1 MNRLTR
7 LLAFTTA
14 CVATGVAAAATGET
28 HRSTTTPTAALRDAS
43 GSPRLAITVWYPA
56 TGGAVEKPLLIGP
69 PDRPLFDSGRAA
81 PDAPV
86 ANGRHPVVLLSHGF
100 GGTARSMGWF
110 GTALADAGFIVVAVD
125 HPGSNGLAPIT
136 VTGSAWWWERAED
149 LKAAWAAVRQDDV
162 LGPHLDASRLG
173 VAGFSAGGFTTL
185 VAAGARVDVDHFV
198 AFCKVHPDEGVCAPQ
213 LEAPELSSRHADT
226 FLADPK
232 VRAGLANAPA
242 DHAIPGVRAAFAMA
256 PALVQALAPASL
268 PRIAVPVV
276 IVVGEAD
283 TVAPPATNASVAA
296 RAIPGA
302 REEMLPRVTHYDFL
316 ATCQPAARKAV
327 PQCAQADHQA
337 AAHEAAIR
345 QALQL
350 FQGMTS
356 QSAGAAQ
363 APAGPLRTA
372 PSRR

>member
-1 MNRLTR
+1 MKPVTR
-7 LLAFTTA
+7 LLVLTA
-14 CVATGVAAAATGET
+14 ACLATGMAAAAVGEM

-43 GSPRLAITVWYPA
+43 GSSRVAITVWYP
-56 TGGAVEKPLLIGP
+56 TPDGAGEKPLLIAP
-69 PDRPLFDSGRAA
+69 PDRPLFASGQAA

-86 ANGRHPVVLLSHGF
+86 QDGHHPVVLLSHGF

-110 GTALADAGFIVVAVD
+110 GTALANAGFVVIAVD
-125 HPGSNGLAPIT
+125 HPGTNGLGPIT
-136 VTGSAWWWERAED
+136 VTGAAWWWERAED
-149 LKAAWAAVRQDDV
+149 LKAAWAAMRQDAV
-162 LGPHLDASRLG
+162 IGPHLDASRLG

-198 AFCKVHPDEGVCAPQ
+198 AFCKAHPDEGVCAPQ
-213 LEAPELSSRHADT
+213 LEAPGLSARDADT

-232 VRAGLANAPA
+232 VRARLPDAPA

-268 PRIAVPVV
+268 PRIAVPVS

-283 TVAPPATNASVAA
+283 TVAPAETNATVAA

-302 REEMLPRVTHYDFL
+302 REDVLPKVTHYDFL
-316 ATCQPAARKAV
+316 AMCKPAARQVV
-327 PQCAQADHQA
+327 PQCAHANQQAV
-337 AAHEAAIR
+337 AHDTAIR

-350 FQGMTS
+350 FNAM
-356 QSAGAAQ
+356 AAQ
-363 APAGPLRTA
+363 TA
-372 PSRR
+372 ETKPTPSTPRAR